1 MWPNIVKQI
10 LDNFHF
16 RVNPELTPQQNA
28 EEVTRSAALLAA
40 AVSTEP
46 IPFADILLI
55 SPIQMKMVTHIGII
69 YGFAPTPARVKEI
82 VAELGATFAVGF
94 LGRQVVRGLVK
105 MVAPGIGG
113 LITAPA
119 VYGWTFGLGR
129 LAEGYFKM
137 QLEGKN
143 LGQLDAKT
151 IAQHALEE
159 AKEMLPSVKVLSEF
173 ADSLR
178 ERSKI
183 KEESAPSSSP
193 VEVEVEVLPAKIIVE
208 KLN

>member
-16 RVNPELTPQQNA
+16 RVNSEVSLEQNA
-28 EEVTRSAALLAA
+28 EDVTRSAALLAA

-55 SPIQMKMVTHIGII
+55 SPIQMKMVVHIGKI
-69 YGFAPTPARVKEI
+69 YGFELSPARAKDI
-82 VAELGATFAVGF
+82 VAELGATFAFGF
-94 LGRQVVRGLVK
+94 LGRQVVRGLAK

-143 LGQLDAKT
+143 LGQLDAQK
-151 IAQHALEE
+151 IAKHALEE

-178 ERSKI
+178 ERIKI
-183 KEESAPSSSP
+183 KEEPSSSP
-193 VEVEVEVLPAKIIVE
+193 VEVEVEVLPPTLTVE

>member
-16 RVNPELTPQQNA
+16 RVNYEVSLEQNA
-28 EEVTRSAALLAA
+28 EDVTRSAALLAA

-55 SPIQMKMVTHIGII
+55 SPVQMKMVVHIGKI
-69 YGFAPTPARVKEI
+69 YGFELSPARAKDI
-82 VAELGATFAVGF
+82 VAELGATFAFGF
-94 LGRQVVRGLVK
+94 LGRQVVRGLAK

-137 QLEGKN
+137 QLEGRN
-143 LGQLDAKT
+143 LGQLDAQK
-151 IAQHALEE
+151 IAKHALEE

-178 ERSKI
+178 ERIKI
-183 KEESAPSSSP
+183 KEEAAPNP
-193 VEVEVEVLPAKIIVE
+193 VELEVEALPPTITVE

>member
-16 RVNPELTPQQNA
+16 RVNYEVSLEQNA
-28 EEVTRSAALLAA
+28 EDVTRSAALLAA

-55 SPIQMKMVTHIGII
+55 SPVQMKMVVHIGKI
-69 YGFAPTPARVKEI
+69 YGFELSHARAKDI
-82 VAELGATFAVGF
+82 VAELGATFAFGF
-94 LGRQVVRGLVK
+94 LGRQLVRGLAK

-143 LGQLDAKT
+143 LGQLDAQK
-151 IAQHALEE
+151 IAKHALEE

-178 ERSKI
+178 ERIKI
-183 KEESAPSSSP
+183 KEEATPHP
-193 VEVEVEVLPAKIIVE
+193 VELEVEALPPTITVE